1 MSDIKDY
8 FGYDLKEQRE
18 KADNPSIKIFINKI
32 EDRNT
37 FKIKTV

>member
-18 KADNPSIKIFINKI
+18 KADNSSIKIFINKI